1 MNVST
6 TENFA
11 PHSGNEKVVDLDH
24 LDDLDLPLQNPEPV
38 TDVVGNL
45 DILHGQLDPEERR
58 RVVRDFSEVKKPTEI
73 MDLEE
78 GVNPDSESED
88 HLIEKIDEA
97 RKVGDYDK
105 AYELAKKIENDE
117 VLLSVVQGVIA
128 SLISDKKFSLA
139 EKFALLI
146 RDTDAYRKELANI
159 IDNNTDAN
167 SALSEFSEDS
177 PNNVEAN
184 SSTVSSPLIKSEGEL
199 VLDPIDDT
207 AVNRIKIK
215 RIGEKV
221 SDESD
226 DKKEDVVLGADV
238 EQGDTSSAVEVDASA
253 TEDAPEVIP
262 PIPAVE
268 SVDNS
273 EKLEKDLE
281 DSRRELVALE
291 TVWRSKNQQSKSW
304 VRRNLLGN
312 LGLDKQTPLV
322 PEPTEL
328 EEARMVYNLAK
339 KNKLRET
346 IGAGNAVSLVEQVE
360 NERNAFENLKS
371 TYKPKVIK
379 ESQLNRDIRTGI
391 LGLNPKEEEGAVYEV
406 EQGAIAEKFASSV
419 KKGVEVWSKL
429 PKPVQI
435 ATSTALVTGTS
446 FTFGLAAAA
455 GPLGYA
461 GYRVAKSALVGGV
474 VSQPF
479 GKVVD
484 KIHERKNIA
493 TEKKSMEEFSEG
505 IDLDNFMEKEA
516 ERMARD
522 EKMIDAKKR
531 QRFVKAIGK
540 VAVGG
545 ITSAGMELTG
555 ASYVLFGPKDIELPG
570 KGTLNVPN
578 DYGDMDKYLDKL
590 EKTRVAN
597 TETLTSDNQLDNLEP
612 LKPGVKSGLDV
623 IDDNKVQLSSRGF
636 IQDMHNLKAQI
647 MAEYGGEVPDSLKP
661 IMDKTPTDLAK
672 AFHFY
677 DADTNASGVGLK
689 GESFGLDESGN
700 IYYEHLDGS
709 KQIIFDAKSGEFHHF
724 DGKMTVTKP
733 ITGAEVYPN
742 GKIGDDVYSK
752 LDFGGNKTIAP
763 DPIIKTAGTEVLE
776 GDPIFKTEAVSVLS
790 VEDTTDAEIAKQSMQ
805 ASSEASDTIALGGG
819 KEIKVF
825 NVGED
830 KFVSYEGMRI
840 GQQVTEGGKNHF
852 VLDDNFQ
859 DGPEHAGARSAFT
872 KVYEK
877 NATVDVVGVNP
888 IAEPFEGGKIYITYN
903 VPNDPN
909 SIRVLLNGKE
919 IATGSTTVVDRNG
932 IPKIRM
938 HSNLK
943 GGWFLVDNAYERAF
957 KHIDKLIKAGNFNFK
972 I

>member
-1 MNVST
+1 MNVSAP
-6 TENFA
+6 ENFA

-24 LDDLDLPLQNPEPV
+24 LDDLDLPSQTPEPV
-38 TDVVGNL
+38 TDVVGSF
-45 DILHGQLDPEERR
+45 DILHKQLDPEERD
-58 RVVRDFSEVKKPTEI
+58 RVVRDFSLVKKPTEI
-73 MDLEE
+73 MDR
-78 GVNPDSESED
+78 GTDGNQDSDSED
-88 HLIEKIDEA
+88 HLVERIDEA
-97 RKVGDYDK
+97 VKDEDYDK

-117 VLLSVVQGVIA
+117 VLLSTVQGVIA

-159 IDNNTDAN
+159 IDNNTDSS
-167 SALSEFSEDS
+167 SALSDFPEEPPVNTENDS
-177 PNNVEAN
+177 A
-184 SSTVSSPLIKSEGEL
+184 SVSSPVIEGDSGLIANP
-199 VLDPIDDT
+199 VDDS
-207 AVNRIKIK
+207 AVNRIKIN
-215 RIGEKV
+215 RISEKV

-238 EQGDTSSAVEVDASA
+238 EQGDTSSAVEVDASV
-253 TEDAPEVIP
+253 TEDVPEVIP
-262 PIPAVE
+262 PIPTVE
-268 SVDNS
+268 SVNNS

-291 TVWRSKNQQSKSW
+291 AVWRSKNQQSKSW

-328 EEARMVYNLAK
+328 EQAKMVYNLAK

-346 IGAGNAVSLVEQVE
+346 IGAGNTVSLLQEVEKE
-360 NERNAFENLKS
+360 KNAFENLKS
-371 TYKPKVIK
+371 TYKPKVVK
-379 ESQLNRDIRTGI
+379 ESQLNRNIRTGI
-391 LGLNPKEEEGAVYEV
+391 LGLNPKEEEGTVYEV
-406 EQGAIAEKFASSV
+406 EQGAIAEKFSSSV
-419 KKGVEVWSKL
+419 KKGIEVWSKL
-429 PKPVQI
+429 PKPVQL

-493 TEKKSMEEFSEG
+493 SQKESLSEFSEG
-505 IDLDNFMEKEA
+505 INLDNFMEKEA

-545 ITSAGMELTG
+545 IASAGMELTG
-555 ASYVLFGPKDIELPG
+555 ASDILFGPKDIDLPG

-590 EKTRVAN
+590 DKTRVAN
-597 TETLTSDNQLDNLEP
+597 TETLTSDNHLDNLEQF
-612 LKPGVKSGLDV
+612 KPT
-623 IDDNKVQLSSRGF
+623 IEDNNPIVTETKVELSSKGF
-636 IQDMHNLKAQI
+636 MQDMHNLKANI

-661 IMDKTPTDLAK
+661 IMNKTPMELAK

-677 DADTNASGVGLK
+677 DQGSNASGLGFK
-689 GESFGLDESGN
+689 GESLGVDSNGDIF
-700 IYYEHLDGS
+700 YEHLDGN
-709 KQIIFDAKSGEFHHF
+709 KQIIFDAEKGEFHHF
-724 DGKMTVTKP
+724 DGKMVGSTSKVVP
-733 ITGAEVYPN
+733 GSEIYPN

-752 LDFGGNKTIAP
+752 LDYGGNKIITP
-763 DPIIKTAGTEVLE
+763 DPIVKTAGVEVLE
-776 GDPIFKTEAVSVLS
+776 GDPIFKTEAVSVLD
-790 VEDTTDAEIAKQSMQ
+790 VKDTTAEEIANNNISHIEV
-805 ASSEASDTIALGGG
+805 AGG
-819 KEIKVF
+819 KSVD
-825 NVGED
+825 VWRMGED
-830 KFVSYEGMRI
+830 KIVSFDGARI
-840 GQQVTEGGKNHF
+840 GQEIEENGKRVL
-852 VLDDNFQ
+852 VLDDTYQ
-859 DGPEHAGARSAFT
+859 DGAQYEIYRNAFSKAFEQNT
-872 KVYEK
+872 S
-877 NATVDVVGVNP
+877 VDVVGPNP
-888 IAEPFEGGKIYITYN
+888 IAESFEGGKIYISYN

-938 HSNLK
+938 HGNLK

>member
-1 MNVST
+1 VDRGT
-6 TENFA
+6 D
-11 PHSGNEKVVDLDH
+11 GN
-24 LDDLDLPLQNPEPV
+24 Q
-38 TDVVGNL
+38 
-45 DILHGQLDPEERR
+45 
-58 RVVRDFSEVKKPTEI
+58 
-73 MDLEE
+73 
-78 GVNPDSESED
+78 DSDSED
-88 HLIEKIDEA
+88 HLVEKIDEA
-97 RKVGDYDK
+97 VKDEDYDK

-117 VLLSVVQGVIA
+117 VLLSTVQRVIA

-159 IDNNTDAN
+159 IDNNTDSS
-167 SALSEFSEDS
+167 SALSDFPEEPPVNTENDS
-177 PNNVEAN
+177 A
-184 SSTVSSPLIKSEGEL
+184 SVSSPVIEGDSGLIANP
-199 VLDPIDDT
+199 VDDS
-207 AVNRIKIK
+207 AVNRIKIN
-215 RIGEKV
+215 RISEKV

-238 EQGDTSSAVEVDASA
+238 EQGDTSSAVEVDASV
-253 TEDAPEVIP
+253 TEDVPEVIP
-262 PIPAVE
+262 PIPTVE
-268 SVDNS
+268 SVNNS

-291 TVWRSKNQQSKSW
+291 AVWRSKNQQSKSW

-328 EEARMVYNLAK
+328 EQAKMVYNLAK

-346 IGAGNAVSLVEQVE
+346 IGAGNTVSLLQEVEKE
-360 NERNAFENLKS
+360 KNAFENLKS
-371 TYKPKVIK
+371 TYKPKVVK
-379 ESQLNRDIRTGI
+379 ESQLNRNIRTGI
-391 LGLNPKEEEGAVYEV
+391 LGLNPKEEEGTVYEV
-406 EQGAIAEKFASSV
+406 EQGAIAEKFSSSV

-429 PKPVQI
+429 PKPVQL

-484 KIHERKNIA
+484 KIHERKNTA
-493 TEKKSMEEFSEG
+493 SQKESLSEFSEG
-505 IDLDNFMEKEA
+505 INLDNFMEKEA

-545 ITSAGMELTG
+545 IASVGMELTG
-555 ASYVLFGPKDIELPG
+555 ASDILFGPKDIDLPG

-590 EKTRVAN
+590 DKTRVAN
-597 TETLTSDNQLDNLEP
+597 TETLTSDNHLDNLEQF
-612 LKPGVKSGLDV
+612 KPT
-623 IDDNKVQLSSRGF
+623 IEDNNPIVTETKVELSSKGF
-636 IQDMHNLKAQI
+636 MQDMHNLKANI

-661 IMDKTPTDLAK
+661 IMNKTPMELAK

-677 DADTNASGVGLK
+677 DQESNASGLGFK
-689 GESFGLDESGN
+689 GESLGVDSNGDIF
-700 IYYEHLDGS
+700 YEHLDGN
-709 KQIIFDAKSGEFHHF
+709 KQIIFDAQKGEFHHF
-724 DGKMTVTKP
+724 DGKMVESTSKVVP
-733 ITGAEVYPN
+733 GSEIYPN

-752 LDFGGNKTIAP
+752 LDYGGNKIITP
-763 DPIIKTAGTEVLE
+763 DPIVKTAGVEVLE
-776 GDPIFKTEAVSVLS
+776 GDPIFKTEAVSVLD
-790 VEDTTDAEIAKQSMQ
+790 VKDTTAEEIANNKISHIEV
-805 ASSEASDTIALGGG
+805 AGG
-819 KEIKVF
+819 KSVD
-825 NVGED
+825 VWRMGED
-830 KFVSYEGMRI
+830 KIVSFDGARI
-840 GQQVTEGGKNHF
+840 GQEIEDNGKRVL
-852 VLDDNFQ
+852 VLDDTYQ
-859 DGPEHAGARSAFT
+859 DGAQYEIYRNAFSKAFEQNT
-872 KVYEK
+872 S
-877 NATVDVVGVNP
+877 VDVVGPNP
-888 IAEPFEGGKIYITYN
+888 IAESFEGGKIYISYN

-938 HSNLK
+938 HGNLK

>member
-1 MNVST
+1 LV
-6 TENFA
+6 
-11 PHSGNEKVVDLDH
+11 
-24 LDDLDLPLQNPEPV
+24 
-38 TDVVGNL
+38 
-45 DILHGQLDPEERR
+45 ER
-58 RVVRDFSEVKKPTEI
+58 
-73 MDLEE
+73 
-78 GVNPDSESED
+78 
-88 HLIEKIDEA
+88 IDEA
-97 RKVGDYDK
+97 VKDEDYDK

-117 VLLSVVQGVIA
+117 VLLSTVQGVIA

-159 IDNNTDAN
+159 IDNNTDSS
-167 SALSEFSEDS
+167 SALSDFPEEPPVNTENDS
-177 PNNVEAN
+177 A
-184 SSTVSSPLIKSEGEL
+184 SVSSPVIEGDSGLIANP
-199 VLDPIDDT
+199 VDDS
-207 AVNRIKIK
+207 AVNRIKIN
-215 RIGEKV
+215 RISEKV

-238 EQGDTSSAVEVDASA
+238 EQGDTSSAVEVDASV
-253 TEDAPEVIP
+253 TEDVPEVIP
-262 PIPAVE
+262 PIPTVE
-268 SVDNS
+268 SVNNS

-291 TVWRSKNQQSKSW
+291 AVWRSKNQQSKSW

-328 EEARMVYNLAK
+328 EQAKMVYNLAK

-346 IGAGNAVSLVEQVE
+346 IGAGNTVSLLQEVEKE
-360 NERNAFENLKS
+360 KNAFENLKS
-371 TYKPKVIK
+371 TYKPKVVK
-379 ESQLNRDIRTGI
+379 ESQLNRNIRTGI
-391 LGLNPKEEEGAVYEV
+391 LGLNPKEEEGTVYEV
-406 EQGAIAEKFASSV
+406 EQGAIAEKFSSSV
-419 KKGVEVWSKL
+419 KKGIEVWSKL
-429 PKPVQI
+429 PKPVQL

-493 TEKKSMEEFSEG
+493 SQKESLSEFSEG
-505 IDLDNFMEKEA
+505 INLDNFMEKEA

-545 ITSAGMELTG
+545 IASAGMELTG
-555 ASYVLFGPKDIELPG
+555 ASDILFGPKDIDLPG

-590 EKTRVAN
+590 DKTRVAN
-597 TETLTSDNQLDNLEP
+597 TETLTSDNHLDNLEQF
-612 LKPGVKSGLDV
+612 KPT
-623 IDDNKVQLSSRGF
+623 IEDNNPIVTETKVELSSKGF
-636 IQDMHNLKAQI
+636 MQDMHNLKANI

-661 IMDKTPTDLAK
+661 IMNKTPMELAK

-677 DADTNASGVGLK
+677 DQGSNASGLGFK
-689 GESFGLDESGN
+689 GESLGVDSNGDIF
-700 IYYEHLDGS
+700 YEHLDGN
-709 KQIIFDAKSGEFHHF
+709 KQIIFDAEKGEFHHF
-724 DGKMTVTKP
+724 DGKMVGSTSKVVP
-733 ITGAEVYPN
+733 GSEIYPN

-752 LDFGGNKTIAP
+752 LDYGGNKIITP
-763 DPIIKTAGTEVLE
+763 DPIVKTAGVEVLE
-776 GDPIFKTEAVSVLS
+776 GDPIFKTEAVSVLD
-790 VEDTTDAEIAKQSMQ
+790 VKDTTAEEIANNNISHIEV
-805 ASSEASDTIALGGG
+805 AGG
-819 KEIKVF
+819 KSVD
-825 NVGED
+825 VWRMGED
-830 KFVSYEGMRI
+830 KIVSFDGARI
-840 GQQVTEGGKNHF
+840 GQEIEENGKRVL
-852 VLDDNFQ
+852 VLDDTYQ
-859 DGPEHAGARSAFT
+859 DGAQYEIYRNAFSKAFEQNT
-872 KVYEK
+872 S
-877 NATVDVVGVNP
+877 VDVVGPNP
-888 IAEPFEGGKIYITYN
+888 IAESFEGGKIYISYN

-938 HSNLK
+938 HGNLK